1 MDTNIGYIISKIAYG
16 IIPVVYKEEN
26 ELDKQRM
33 KKKIISIKQY
43 TIVNQYINCIKQ
55 HVLKANYVV

>member
-33 KKKIISIKQY
+33 NKSNYFNK
-43 TIVNQYINCIKQ
+43 TIY
-55 HVLKANYVV
+55 Y

>member
-33 KKKIISIKQY
+33 NKKYLFQ
-43 TIVNQYINCIKQ
+43 
-55 HVLKANYVV
+55 